1 MADGDGDE
9 DNTVR
14 QQSINRRGELDEP
27 PVLCSFVLVSLFF
40 TFEESAKFEKQN
52 NESTP
57 KDKKGKNEM
66 KRGGKFPLSVPA
78 G

>member
-40 TFEESAKFEKQN
+40 TFEES
-52 NESTP
+52 
-57 KDKKGKNEM
+57 
-66 KRGGKFPLSVPA
+66 
-78 G
+78 